1 LVCRYERLVVEHMNA
16 SHKLSAGSK
25 ALPDRVSSFA
35 STQAAWRFYA
45 NETVTL
51 SKLQEPLTLAAVH
64 GIQQHCDDHA
74 LCIHDWSRLAY
85 KHANKADTYAV
96 THDTDI
102 GYDLQTSL
110 IVSDRQGQPLAP
122 VAQRLVSSE
131 GSLATYESEGNRTAT
146 RTQPS
151 QPAKAHLD
159 ELTHCIGQLERQPW
173 PKPLVHIIDR
183 EADSVRHLRAWQ
195 ALGCHWLVRVKDNP
209 KVTHEGAAIACKDVA
224 KGLTYERTRQVN
236 YRGKKR
242 WQWVAQTDVLI
253 TRDATPSQ
261 AKGKKPRVPGKA
273 IKARLVVSRIMSED
287 GAKVLAQ
294 WLLLSNLE
302 EEVGAATL
310 ALWYYWRWKIETF
323 FKLLKSEGH
332 ELEAWQQESAMAI
345 AKRLLVASMAC
356 VTVWAIAA
364 DESLQA
370 AELRAFLV
378 KLSGRQMKHGKDF
391 THPALLAGLWVWL
404 SMLEVMESYTP
415 DELLNLKAAARQ
427 FLGGGVV

>member
-1 LVCRYERLVVEHMNA
+1 MNA
-16 SHKLSAGSK
+16 SHKLSSGLK
-25 ALPDRVSSFA
+25 ALPDRVGSFS

-45 NETVTL
+45 NEAVTL
-51 SKLQEPLTLAAVH
+51 SKLQEPLTHAAVQ
-64 GIQQHCDDHA
+64 GIQQHCDDYA

-85 KHANKADTYAV
+85 KHANKPDTYSV

-110 IVSDRQGQPLAP
+110 IVSERQGQPLAP

-131 GSLATYESEGNRTAT
+131 GSLATYDSTDPGEL
-146 RTQPS
+146 
-151 QPAKAHLD
+151 AKAHLD
-159 ELTHCIGQLERQPW
+159 EVTDCIGQLERQPW

-183 EADSVRHLRAWQ
+183 EADSVRHLRAWESQ
-195 ALGCHWLVRVKDNP
+195 GCHWLVRVKANP
-209 KVTHEGAAIACKDVA
+209 RVMHDGQSRPCKEVA
-224 KGLTYERTRQVN
+224 KTLTYERTRQVD

-261 AKGKKPRVPGKA
+261 AKGKKPPVPGKP
-273 IKARLVVSRIMSED
+273 IKARLVVSRIVSED
-287 GAKVLAQ
+287 GTVLAQ
-294 WLLLSNLE
+294 WLLMSNLKE
-302 EEVGAATL
+302 AVSAGTL
-310 ALWYYWRWKIETF
+310 ALWYYWRWRIESF

-332 ELEAWQQESAMAI
+332 ELQAWQQESGMAI

-364 DESLQA
+364 DESMQA

-404 SMLEVMESYTP
+404 SMLEVMDSYTP
-415 DELLNLKAAARQ
+415 DELLNLKAAARR